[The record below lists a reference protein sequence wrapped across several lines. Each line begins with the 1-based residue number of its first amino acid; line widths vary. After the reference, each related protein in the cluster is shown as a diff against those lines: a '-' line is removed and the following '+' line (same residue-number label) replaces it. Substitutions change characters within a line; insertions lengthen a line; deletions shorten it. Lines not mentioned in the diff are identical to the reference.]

1 MKGYP
6 MSYIVTNDDIFNTKA
21 DAAVL
26 GVEDR
31 LDISEGKVFSE
42 LAARGGERLSAELK
56 KLRMLP
62 VGKAVE
68 TEPCGLPFEYL
79 ILAAS
84 PRWNYGIF
92 DELGILRSVY
102 RSIYEIAEKRGIKSI
117 AMPFLSANYY
127 YFPQEAAMHT
137 AFLEADR
144 HDVETVFLAEKK
156 ERFDL
161 REKALRKPKIL
172 YYAGYYRDYA
182 AFRLDSDMYAFVD
195 IRPENKRVWFRSFMD
210 GWYRISEAKWY
221 TPLSESEIERVRRVY
236 EDHDW

>member
-6 MSYIVTNDDIFNTKA
+6 MSYIVTNDDIFNTEA

-92 DELGILRSVY
+92 DELRILRSVY
-102 RSIYEIAEKRGIKSI
+102 RSIYEKKKKRGIKSI
-117 AMPFLSANYY
+117 AMPFLSC
-127 YFPQEAAMHT
+127 
-137 AFLEADR
+137 
-144 HDVETVFLAEKK
+144 
-156 ERFDL
+156 
-161 REKALRKPKIL
+161 
-172 YYAGYYRDYA
+172 YAHC
-182 AFRLDSDMYAFVD
+182 L
-195 IRPENKRVWFRSFMD
+195 P
-210 GWYRISEAKWY
+210 
-221 TPLSESEIERVRRVY
+221 
-236 EDHDW
+236 

>member
-1 MKGYP
+1 
-6 MSYIVTNDDIFNTKA
+6 MSYIVTIDDIFNTKT

-31 LDISEGKVFSE
+31 LDVSEGEVFSK
-42 LAARGGERLSAELK
+42 LAGRGGERLSEEIK

-62 VGKAVE
+62 VGRAVE
-68 TEPCGLPFEYL
+68 IDPCGLPFGHL

-92 DELGILRSVY
+92 DELGLLRSVY
-102 RSIYEIAEKRGIKSI
+102 RSIYDIAEKSGIKSI
-117 AMPFLSANYY
+117 ATPFLSANYY
-127 YFPQEAAMHT
+127 LFPQEAAMRS

-144 HDVETVFLAEKK
+144 HDVKTVFLAEKK

-161 REKALRKPKIL
+161 REKAVRKPGIL

-210 GWYRISEAKWY
+210 GWYRISKEKWY
-221 TPLSESEIERVRRVY
+221 TPLPESEIERARSIY
-236 EDHDW
+236 EDYDW

>member
-1 MKGYP
+1 

-56 KLRMLP
+56 KMRMLP

-68 TEPCGLPFEYL
+68 TEPCGLPFEHL

-137 AFLEADR
+137 AFIEADR
-144 HDVETVFLAEKK
+144 H
-156 ERFDL
+156 
-161 REKALRKPKIL
+161 EKALRKPKIL

-221 TPLSESEIERVRRVY
+221 TPLPESEIERVRRVY
-236 EDHDW
+236 EDNDW

>member
-1 MKGYP
+1 
-6 MSYIVTNDDIFNTKA
+6 
-21 DAAVL
+21 
-26 GVEDR
+26 
-31 LDISEGKVFSE
+31 
-42 LAARGGERLSAELK
+42 
-56 KLRMLP
+56 
-62 VGKAVE
+62 
-68 TEPCGLPFEYL
+68 
-79 ILAAS
+79 
-84 PRWNYGIF
+84 
-92 DELGILRSVY
+92 
-102 RSIYEIAEKRGIKSI
+102 
-117 AMPFLSANYY
+117 
-127 YFPQEAAMHT
+127 MHT